1 MKIVFSTA
9 IVMLMLACNK
19 PADKA
24 SASTDTTGSGSASAE
39 SAVKPDQLI
48 TPGKGIGH
56 LTIGLPVDSAI
67 VRLGSPD
74 SSDAAMGSAL
84 LAWYSKDASKHRT
97 AVFAGRNMGNDDVSR
112 IKKIMVSSPWF
123 KTSEGVAAGTSRT
136 DIERNYTLKQ
146 VDDLTARQKGLQV
159 FDDNDKGITFDIDSA
174 SGKCTA
180 ITVHTTHESP
190 QSYINMH

>member
-1 MKIVFSTA
+1 
-9 IVMLMLACNK
+9 MLACNG
-19 PADKA
+19 PTDKA
-24 SASTDTTGSGSASAE
+24 ATNPDKTSSSPVRLE
-39 SAVKPDQLI
+39 VKPDQRI

-67 VRLGSPD
+67 VRLGRPD

-97 AVFAGRNMGNDDVSR
+97 AVFAGRNMGNEDVSR

-123 KTSEGVAAGTSRT
+123 KTSDGIATGTLLT

-146 VDDLTARQKGLQV
+146 VDDFTARQKGLQV

-174 SGKCTA
+174 SRKCTA
-180 ITVHTTHESP
+180 ITVHIAHENP

>member
-1 MKIVFSTA
+1 MKILFSTV
-9 IVMLMLACNK
+9 IIMIMLACNK

-24 SASTDTTGSGSASAE
+24 SVNTDTTASVSVE
-39 SAVKPDQLI
+39 SEVKPDQLI

-67 VRLGSPD
+67 TRLGRPD

-84 LAWYSKDASKHRT
+84 MAWYSKDAGKHRT
-97 AVFAGRNMGNDDVSR
+97 AVFAGRNMGNEDISR

-123 KTSEGVAAGTSRT
+123 RTGDGVATGTLLT
-136 DIERNYTLKQ
+136 DIKRSYTLKQ

-159 FDDNDKGITFDIDSA
+159 FDDNEKGITFDIDSA

-180 ITVHTTHESP
+180 ITVHTAHESP